1 MQIEDRGLVYD
12 ATAAEP
18 LRRVAFFSSL
28 CPLGSGSILCGFEVG
43 SAKHAVDST
52 IGICRS
58 RDGGVTWHPLEHSFA
73 TTIAGVPGSLG
84 GAEMVEVSPGRMQ
97 LWATWFDR
105 SEPERPLFD
114 PVTEGILH
122 TKLLLATS
130 HDEGATWSDWEQA
143 TTPGLA
149 GCATTGPIVAWP
161 DGTLAYPF
169 ESFKEFDDPR
179 PARHAAWIVASRDA
193 GHTRGEP
200 LKVADDPRGEV
211 YYWDQ
216 RLCPTGRSGQ
226 FVAMFWTHD
235 RALKR
240 DLHVHLRRASF
251 INGQIV
257 RQPIRCT
264 TIPGQIAAP
273 LALDDD
279 RLLAFVVD
287 RAGPCTMKLWRS
299 HDGGATWPAD
309 DCLVVYAHEERSA
322 VGRPHEQI
330 DFAQYWEDMGKWSF
344 GHPAIRRLGPE
355 HVLLVY
361 YAGAP
366 DCMSIHWVRVRVD

>member
-1 MQIEDRGLVYD
+1 MHIEDRGLVYD
-12 ATAAEP
+12 ATVA
-18 LRRVAFFSSL
+18 LSSRRVAFFSSL
-28 CPLGSGSILCGFEVG
+28 CLLPSGAILCTFEVG

-52 IGICRS
+52 VGICRS
-58 RDGGVTWHPLEHSFA
+58 RDGGVTWQPLEHAFA
-73 TTIAGVPGSLG
+73 TMFAGVPGSLG
-84 GAEMVEVSPGRMQ
+84 GAEIVEASPGRWH
-97 LWATWFDR
+97 LWTTWFDR

-122 TKLLLATS
+122 TRLLSATS
-130 HDEGATWSDWEQA
+130 EDGGTTWSDWREVP
-143 TTPGLA
+143 TPGLA

-161 DGTLAYPF
+161 DGTLAYAF
-169 ESFKEFDDPR
+169 ESLKEFDDPR
-179 PARHAAWIVASRDA
+179 PARHAAWLMASRDA
-193 GHTRGEP
+193 GRSWDAP
-200 LKVADDPRGEV
+200 LKVADDPRGNV

-216 RLCPTGRSGQ
+216 RLCAGNQPGEL
-226 FVAMFWTHD
+226 VAMFWTHD
-235 RALKR
+235 RALQR
-240 DLHVHLRRASF
+240 DLPVHLRWARVDD
-251 INGQIV
+251 NQIV
-257 RQPIRCT
+257 GRPIQPT

-273 LALDDD
+273 LVLDDS

-299 HDGGATWPAD
+299 HDAGVTWPTD
-309 DCLVVYAHEERSA
+309 DCLVVYTHEEQSA

-344 GHPAIRRLGPE
+344 GHPAIRRLGPN

-366 DCMSIHWVRVRVD
+366 DCMSIHWVRVRID